1 MGLHSFNKLWACG
14 LLQSFGDLLVQ
25 SLVRERFRS
34 LDVWTLDLDSVEG
47 HREVSEAVHLVGK
60 FQKVVGSAGLIN
72 VVFSDNDHLDG
83 TESLKLVEDGMGV
96 RFRRS

>member
-1 MGLHSFNKLWACG
+1 
-14 LLQSFGDLLVQ
+14 
-25 SLVRERFRS
+25 VRERFRS

-60 FQKVVGSAGLIN
+60 FQQVVGSAGLIN
-72 VVFSDNDHLDG
+72 VVFSGNDHLDG
-83 TESLKLVEDGMGV
+83 TEALKLVEDGMGV

>member
-1 MGLHSFNKLWACG
+1 MGLHSFNKLWAWG

-60 FQKVVGSAGLIN
+60 FQKVVGSAGLIDIVCGN
-72 VVFSDNDHLDG
+72 NDHLD
-83 TESLKLVEDGMGV
+83 EAEALKLIEDGMGI